1 MAKNVKYVTNL
12 QGLNELMKSEEM
24 QKALSDAG
32 QAVANAAGDG
42 YEVETTT
49 INWIGITKVSP
60 TTAKAQKDNLENN
73 TLLTALGSTGLRM
86 TK

>member
-1 MAKNVKYVTNL
+1 MAKKVKYVTNL
-12 QGLNELMKSEEM
+12 KGINELMKSEEM

-42 YEVETTT
+42 YESETTT
-49 INWIGITKVSP
+49 INWIGITKVSAV
-60 TTAKAQKDNLENN
+60 TAKAYKECLENN